1 MKNKSKKNIEVYPG
15 GTQRVVVA
23 MSGGV
28 DSSVSAALLKESG
41 YDVMGIFMRCWNIND
56 FVPGECTA
64 EEDEYWARRAA
75 SALDIPFYSVDFVQ
89 EYKNRVVD
97 YFVSEYRAGRTPNP
111 DVMCNDQ
118 IKFGVFFDK
127 AMSDFG
133 ADYIATGH
141 YARLRREG
149 TSNKEQVKSKNL
161 KTTNYSLST
170 THCQLLKGIDK
181 NKDQTYFLYRVG
193 HKQLAKTI
201 FPIGELTKP
210 QVRKLAHK
218 FGLPNAEKKDSQG
231 LCFIGKIDVRKFLE
245 EYIPQKEGVVITTS
259 GATVGKH
266 EGVQYYTIGQR
277 KGIGIGGGVPYYVID
292 KDVETNI
299 LVVGSRYDDGLFCDR
314 LTLENINWISG
325 RPKMPKNYQASIR
338 YRQEVQD
345 VKVLENSDGS
355 LMLEFSEPQRAIT
368 SGQSAVIYDGDIV
381 LGGGIIK

>member
-1 MKNKSKKNIEVYPG
+1 MKNKSNKN
-15 GTQRVVVA
+15 TKVVVA

-41 YDVMGIFMRCWNIND
+41 YDVTGIFMRCWNIND

-127 AMSDFG
+127 AIRDFS

-149 TSNKEQVKSKNL
+149 TSNKEQVTSKNL
-161 KTTNYSLST
+161 KT

-193 HKQLAKTI
+193 HKQLTKTI

-210 QVRKLAHK
+210 QVRKLARK

-277 KGIGIGGGVPYYVID
+277 KGIGIGGGMPYYVID
-292 KDVETNI
+292 KDVKTNI
-299 LVVGSRYDDGLFCDR
+299 LVVGSRYDDGLFCDK
-314 LTLENINWISG
+314 LTLENINWISD
-325 RPKMPKNYQASIR
+325 RPKMPGNYKASIR

-355 LMLEFSEPQRAIT
+355 LVLEFSEPQRAVT

>member
-1 MKNKSKKNIEVYPG
+1 
-15 GTQRVVVA
+15 

-28 DSSVSAALLKESG
+28 DSSVSAALLKEAG
-41 YDVMGIFMRCWNIND
+41 YDVVGVFMRCWSVRSGIM
-56 FVPGECTA
+56 PEECSA
-64 EEDEYWARRAA
+64 EEDEHWARRAA
-75 SALDIPFYSVDFVQ
+75 FALNIPFYSVDLVR

-111 DVMCNDQ
+111 DVMCNEQ

-127 AMSDFG
+127 AINDFG

-149 TSNKEQVKSKNL
+149 TRNKEQGTSKNL
-161 KTTNYSLST
+161 KTANYSLPT

-193 HKQLAKTI
+193 QAQLAKTL

-218 FGLPNAEKKDSQG
+218 FDLPNADKKDSQG
-231 LCFIGKIDVRKFLE
+231 ICFIGEVDVRKFLKQ
-245 EYIPQKEGVVITTS
+245 YIPQKEGVVVTTK
-259 GATVGKH
+259 GKCVGKH

-277 KGIGIGGGVPYYVID
+277 KGIGIGGGMPYYVID
-292 KDVETNI
+292 KDIKTNT
-299 LVVGSRYDDGLFCDR
+299 LVVGPKYDDDLFCNK
-314 LTLENINWISG
+314 LKLENINWISG
-325 RPKMPKNYQASIR
+325 KPKMPKNYQASIR
-338 YRQEVQD
+338 YRQEPQD
-345 VKVLENSDGS
+345 ARVSENSDGS
-355 LMLEFSEPQRAIT
+355 LILEFKNPQRAVT

-381 LGGGIIK
+381 LGGGIIN